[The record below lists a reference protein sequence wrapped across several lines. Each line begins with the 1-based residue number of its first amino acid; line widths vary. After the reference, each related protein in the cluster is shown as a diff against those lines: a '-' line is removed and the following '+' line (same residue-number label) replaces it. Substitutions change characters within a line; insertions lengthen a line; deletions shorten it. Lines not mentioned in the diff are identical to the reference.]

1 MNTVLLSSLHPG
13 MDCRLLELN
22 LFGNMRRRLQDLG
35 FIPGATLHCAF
46 LAPSGSPM
54 AVVCKGTMIAL
65 RRDVCD
71 KLQVKTDV

>member
-1 MNTVLLSSLHPG
+1 MSTVLLSSLRPG

-22 LFGNMRRRLQDLG
+22 LYGTMRRRLQELG
-35 FIPGATLHCAF
+35 FLPGAPLRCAF

-71 KLQVKTDV
+71 KLQVKLNV